1 LRNSYFMKPFITI
14 SFIFLFFNALAQ
26 KKNLDVYNLNF
37 EELSKLKIVTASKT
51 EQDIKELTSTL
62 HVISA
67 EEIQERA
74 YFTLDEMLSDL
85 PGFQFRNVMSLN
97 SYVFQRGIP
106 NQNNLTLILI
116 DGIQVNELNSGGFY
130 GGGQY
135 NLSNIERVE
144 VVYGPSSVAY
154 GTNAVSG
161 IINII
166 TKNAEKNK
174 GSFTTTIGNFNT
186 IMSDAS
192 LSFVNK
198 EKSLGIKVSGML
210 KKSDNANLKGEAGDN
225 NWTDLLDNFEDDYAL
240 DMKVNYKNFIF
251 GTNYLNKQTSTATFQ
266 KSIGSSYKDYGTL
279 WNIRFLNNYLKYN
292 HRKHSLN
299 SVY

>member
-174 GSFTTTIGNFNT
+174 GSFTTTIGNFN
-186 IMSDAS
+186 
-192 LSFVNK
+192 
-198 EKSLGIKVSGML
+198 
-210 KKSDNANLKGEAGDN
+210 